1 MEKNIYCCYFVTP
14 YSVILFSCM
23 LFGGVFGPLLTNKER
38 RAPEMISS
46 FPIFLFLYGPK
57 LFANVDQ
64 MSQEFTLRYAML
76 CYDIDCKILFLITGN
91 LIQLS

>member
-1 MEKNIYCCYFVTP
+1 MGKNIYCSYFVIP
-14 YSVILFSCM
+14 YSLILFSCM
-23 LFGGVFGPLLTNKER
+23 HFGGVLGPLLTNKER
-38 RAPEMISS
+38 RAPEIISS

-76 CYDIDCKILFLITGN
+76 
-91 LIQLS
+91 